1 MMEWTIDPITERPTL
16 ATGACTATVWN
27 SGRHGYAATITHRGM
42 ATAQY
47 GFTTLEDA
55 QAWSLTKLAELRANG
70 KCASV
75 TVPFDDD
82 QQR

>member
-1 MMEWTIDPITERPTL
+1 MEWTTDP
-16 ATGACTATVWN
+16 ATSRYTIAYGLCAATVWL
-27 SGRHGYAATITHRGM
+27 STRHGYAATVTHRGL

-47 GFTTLEDA
+47 GFITLEDV

-82 QQR
+82 QQG

>member
-27 SGRHGYAATITHRGM
+27 SRHSSYAATVTDNSM
-42 ATAQY
+42 VTARDS
-47 GFTTLEDA
+47 FATLEDA
-55 QAWSLTKLAELRANG
+55 QAWCLTKLAELRANG

-75 TVPFDDD
+75 AAPSDDNHD
-82 QQR
+82 

>member
-1 MMEWTIDPITERPTL
+1 MEWILDQGTTRYTI
-16 ATGACTATVWN
+16 AYGACAATVWDA
-27 SGRHGYAATITHRGM
+27 GRHGYAVKVGYGSM

-75 TVPFDDD
+75 TQASDE
-82 QQR
+82 

>member
-16 ATGACTATVWN
+16 ATGACTATVWDA
-27 SGRHGYAATITHRGM
+27 GRHGYAVKVGYGSM

-70 KCASV
+70 KCASILQ
-75 TVPFDDD
+75 PSHDE
-82 QQR
+82 

>member
-1 MMEWTIDPITERPTL
+1 MEWTRDPITERPTL

-47 GFTTLEDA
+47 GFATLEDA
-55 QAWSLTKLAELRANG
+55 QGWCLTELAKLRVVG
-70 KCASV
+70 KCARV
-75 TVPFDDD
+75 TQPVDDD
-82 QQR
+82 

>member
-1 MMEWTIDPITERPTL
+1 MEWTLDPATTRYTL
-16 ATGACTATVWN
+16 AYGTCAATVWDA
-27 SGRHGYAATITHRGM
+27 GRHGYAVKVGYGSM

-82 QQR
+82 QQG